1 MITFTPDQLS
11 ILIKGLISIF
21 QVIAD
26 VITKIREVK

>member
-11 ILIKGLISIF
+11 VLIKGLISIF

-26 VITKIREVK
+26 VIVKLKESK

>member
-1 MITFTPDQLS
+1 MISFTPDQLS